1 MKTLCCVLLLGV
13 MLVPTLAYGQE
24 DEPAIEMM
32 LADPGSDPEHLAVHN
47 AVLDYVEGLYL
58 VEPDRIKRS
67 VHPALAKVGYWRQD
81 AESDYQEARMSYLEL
96 VDLAGRWNADAHLD
110 PETAPKVIEVLD
122 VLDKTAVAKLTADW
136 GVDYLHL
143 AKVDGR
149 WMIMNVLWQSPPP
162 VEQAETTEQ

>member
-1 MKTLCCVLLLGV
+1 MKTLRCTFLLVLILT
-13 MLVPTLAYGQE
+13 PALAYGQE
-24 DEPAIEMM
+24 DEPAIQSM

-47 AVLDYVEGLYL
+47 AVLDYVEALYL

-67 VHPALAKVGYWRQD
+67 VHPSLAKVGYWRQD
-81 AESDYQEARMSYLEL
+81 AESDYREARMSYLEL
-96 VDLAGRWNADAHLD
+96 VDLAGQWNADGHLD
-110 PETAPKVIEVLD
+110 PDAAPKEIEVLD

-136 GVDYLHL
+136 GVDYVQL

-162 VEQAETTEQ
+162 VEQADTVEQ